1 MTKSTY
7 YIIMKRFF
15 IAFAAFALLAGLPA
29 AAQNQNQE
37 QAMQQMMAALP
48 NDPAVRVG
56 HLDNGLTYYI
66 RHNELPKGRAEF
78 YLATN
83 VGAIQETPDQ
93 DGLAH
98 FLEHMCF
105 NGTEHFPDKGIL
117 DYLRSI
123 GAEFGANVNASTGFE
138 ETQYMLNN
146 IPVERPTVVDT
157 CLMILC
163 DYAHFVK
170 NEPEEIDK
178 ERGVIIEE
186 RRQRR
191 NASWRTMEASLPYY
205 FKGTKMENCTLIG
218 RQESLETFKP
228 ESLHNFYATWYHPD
242 MQAVIV
248 VGDVDVDRTE
258 AKIQEIFSIIPKC
271 ENPQPKEHLTLPG
284 NAEPI
289 VGIITDPETTNPSV
303 EMIWH
308 SEATPET
315 YNATIVGQMED
326 IIKALIQLVMQERF
340 ADIVSKPDSPYLA
353 GSFGI
358 SSLIYEDIDAV
369 SGDVALK
376 EDNILGGFKA
386 FYTELERM
394 KRFGLNDDEVARAK
408 KQIETACENAV
419 QKAPTRRNSEFIRP
433 IISHFFDN
441 EPFMTPE
448 TEQQVVNQILGQVN
462 AQILSMMTQQILT
475 DNNLIVVY
483 SGPEKEGIATPTA
496 EELLAAIA
504 EVKASDIQPMEGE
517 EIATEFLD
525 PSTLKGSKSKK
536 ASKTIYDA
544 TQWTLKNGVKVIFLP
559 TDYTK
564 DQILFD
570 LYKDGGNS
578 LVSDADYASLDENI
592 YSLYL
597 NNTGV
602 AGFSGTQVSKMLTGK
617 SLSVTPYINAL
628 DHGIQGSSTQ
638 KDLETALQLLYLFFT
653 EPRFDQDEYDNGIN
667 QIKAV
672 LPNLVSQPNYKLQKE
687 LYKVLYNDSPR
698 HALISQETLD
708 AASLATL
715 EKIYRTL
722 FNDAAGATL
731 VVVGDTDIDTLKPLV
746 EKYIGSIPK
755 GKKALKWIDRKDRVV
770 KGAVEDII
778 AVDMQTPMSTV
789 AQIYSAYLPYT
800 AERKAALDALSYIM
814 DIRYT
819 NSLREDEGGTYG
831 ASTNASFS
839 RRPEETILFQVVF
852 ACRPSLCDK
861 LRDLAVKGLK
871 ELAENGP
878 TDDEV
883 TSAVLNL
890 QKNIPERRLTNSY
903 WRSAIE
909 TYEIYGNNSDVE
921 NEAAVNALDKA
932 GIQKAA
938 QEILSQG
945 NLVEVDMK
953 PANTAEAE

>member
-1 MTKSTY
+1 
-7 YIIMKRFF
+7 MKRFF
-15 IAFAAFALLAGLPA
+15 IAIAAFALFAGIPA
-29 AAQNQNQE
+29 MAQNQE
-37 QAMQQMMAALP
+37 EAMQQMMAALP

-56 HLDNGLTYYI
+56 HLENGLTYYI

-170 NEPEEIDK
+170 NEAEEIDK

-205 FKGTKMENCTLIG
+205 FKDTKMERCTLIG
-218 RQESLETFKP
+218 QQESLETFKP
-228 ESLHNFYATWYHPD
+228 ESLHNFYETWYHPD

-258 AKIQEIFSIIPKC
+258 AKIQEIFSVIPKC
-271 ENPQPKEHLTLPG
+271 ENPQPKEHLSLPDHDD
-284 NAEPI
+284 PI
-289 VGIITDPETTNPSV
+289 VGIITDPETTSPSI

-308 SEATPET
+308 SEADPET
-315 YNATIVGQMED
+315 INPTLVGQMSD
-326 IIKALIQLVMQERF
+326 YLKALVSDIMYERF
-340 ADIVSKPDSPYLA
+340 TDITSKPDSPYLA
-353 GSFGI
+353 ASFGFGD
-358 SSLIYEDIDAV
+358 LIYEDIEAQM
-369 SGDVALK
+369 GDVALK
-376 EDNILGGFKA
+376 EDNLMDSFKA

-394 KRFGLNDDEVARAK
+394 KRFGFGDDEVNRAK
-408 KQIETACENAV
+408 TNILNSLENAV
-419 QKAPTRRNSEFIRP
+419 NKAPTRRNPEFVRP
-433 IISHFFDN
+433 LISNFFDN
-441 EPFMTPE
+441 EPYMEPE
-448 TEQQVVNQILGQVN
+448 AELQMVKQVFAGIN
-462 AQILSMMTQQILT
+462 AQVLSMVSNQLLG
-475 DNNLIVVY
+475 DKNLIVLY
-483 SGPEKEGIATPTA
+483 SGPEKEGIDTPT
-496 EELLAAIA
+496 EGQLLAAIA
-504 EVKASDIQPMEGE
+504 EVKASDIKPLEGE
-517 EIATEFLD
+517 EIASEFLD

-536 ASKTIYDA
+536 AKKTIYDA
-544 TQWTLKNGVKVIFLP
+544 TEWTLKNGVKVIFLP

-570 LYKDGGNS
+570 LYKDGGLS
-578 LVSDADYASLDENI
+578 LVPDADIASFDDNI
-592 YSLYL
+592 IQLFQQNS
-597 NNTGV
+597 GV
-602 AGFSGTQVSKMLTGK
+602 AGFSGTQVAKMLTGK
-617 SLSVTPYINAL
+617 SLSVSPYINTL
-628 DHGIQGSSTQ
+628 EHGISGNATQ
-638 KDLETALQLLYLFFT
+638 KDLETAMQLLYLCFT
-653 EPRFDQDEYDNGIN
+653 EPRFDPDEYDNGIN

-672 LPNLVSQPNYKLQKE
+672 LPNLYSQPNYKLQKE

-698 HALISQETLD
+698 HQMISQETLD
-708 AASLATL
+708 AASLETL
-715 EKIYRTL
+715 EKYFRKL
-722 FNDAAGATL
+722 FNDVAGATFL
-731 VVVGDTDIDTLKPLV
+731 VVGDVDIDTLKPLV
-746 EKYIGSIPK
+746 EKYVGSLPK
-755 GKKALKWIDRKDRVV
+755 GKKALNWADDGVRIP
-770 KGAVEDII
+770 KGRIEDII

-789 AQIYSAYLPYT
+789 VQVHTAYLPYT
-800 AERKAALDALSYIM
+800 AERKAAMDALSYIM

-819 NSLREDEGGTYG
+819 NTLREDEGGTYG
-831 ASTNASFS
+831 ASTNVSIS
-839 RRPEETILFQVVF
+839 RRPEERLLLQVVF

-861 LRDLAVKGLK
+861 LRDLAIQGLQD
-871 ELAENGP
+871 LAENGP

-890 QKNIPERRLTNSY
+890 KKNIPERRQTNSY
-903 WRSAIE
+903 WQSAIE
-909 TYEIYGNNSDVE
+909 SYELYGRDIDAD
-921 NEAAVNALDKA
+921 NEAAINGLDKA
-932 GIQKAA
+932 KIQQVAKDLLA
-938 QEILSQG
+938 QG
-945 NLVEVDMK
+945 NFLEVVMK
-953 PANTAEAE
+953 PANTAESE

>member
-1 MTKSTY
+1 
-7 YIIMKRFF
+7 MKRF
-15 IAFAAFALLAGLPA
+15 ILAFAAFALLAGLPA
-29 AAQNQNQE
+29 AAQTQE
-37 QAMQQMMAALP
+37 EAMQQMMASLP

-105 NGTEHFPDKGIL
+105 NGTEHFPDKAIL

-218 RQESLETFKP
+218 KQESLETFKP
-228 ESLHNFYATWYHPD
+228 ESLHSFYATWYHPD

-248 VGDVDVDRTE
+248 VGDVDMDRTE
-258 AKIQEIFSIIPKC
+258 AKIKEIFSIIPKC
-271 ENPQPKEHLTLPG
+271 ENPQPKEHLTLPD
-284 NAEPI
+284 NEEPI
-289 VGIITDPETTNPSV
+289 VGIITDPETTSPTL
-303 EMIWH
+303 ELLWH
-308 SEATPET
+308 SEADPET
-315 YNATIVGQMED
+315 LNSTQVGQMSD
-326 IIKALIQLVMQERF
+326 YLKALIGNIMAERF
-340 ADIVSKPDSPYLA
+340 NDITSKPDSPYLGA
-353 GSFGI
+353 SFGFGD
-358 SSLIYEDIDAV
+358 LIYEDIEAQL
-369 SGDVALK
+369 GEVALK
-376 EDNILGGFKA
+376 EDSLMEGFKA

-394 KRFGLNDDEVARAK
+394 KLFGFNDDEVNRAK
-408 KQIETACENAV
+408 ADIINSLENAV
-419 QKAPTRRNSEFIRP
+419 KKAPTRRNSEFVRP
-433 IISHFFDN
+433 LISNFFDN
-441 EPFMTPE
+441 EPYMEPE
-448 TEQQVVNQILGQVN
+448 AELQMVQQLFAGING
-462 AQILSMMTQQILT
+462 QILSMVASQLLGDQ
-475 DNNLIVVY
+475 NLIILY
-483 SGPEKEGIATPTA
+483 SGPEKEGLTTPTA
-496 EELLAAIA
+496 EDILAAIA
-504 EVKASDIQPMEGE
+504 EVKASDIQPLAGE
-517 EIATEFLD
+517 EIASEFLD
-525 PSTLKGSKSKK
+525 PSALKGSKSKK
-536 ASKTIYDA
+536 AKKTIYDA
-544 TQWTLKNGVKVIFLP
+544 TQWNLKNGVKVVFLP

-570 LYKDGGNS
+570 LYKDGGMS
-578 LVSDADYASLDENI
+578 LIPTEDIASFDENI
-592 YSLYL
+592 IQLFQ
-597 NNTGV
+597 NNSGV
-602 AGFSGTQVSKMLTGK
+602 AGFSGTQLSKMLTGK
-617 SLSVTPYINAL
+617 TLRVNPYLNNL
-628 DHGIQGSSTQ
+628 EHGISGNATQ
-638 KDLETALQLLYLFFT
+638 KDFETALQLLYLMFT

-672 LPNLVSQPNYKLQKE
+672 LPNLTGQPNYKLQKE
-687 LYKVLYNDSPR
+687 LYKVLYNDNPR
-698 HALISQETLD
+698 RTMISQETLD
-708 AASLATL
+708 AASLETL
-715 EKIYRTL
+715 EKYYRKL
-722 FNDAAGATL
+722 FNDAAGATFL
-731 VVVGDTDIDTLKPLV
+731 VVGDIDMDTLKPLV

-755 GKKALKWIDRKDRVV
+755 GKKALKWADDGLRVQ
-770 KGAVEDII
+770 KGAIEDII

-789 AQIYSAYLPYT
+789 VQVHSAYLPYT
-800 AERKAALDALSYIM
+800 PERDAALDALSYIM

-831 ASTNASFS
+831 ASCNAGFT
-839 RRPEETILFQVVF
+839 RRPEEYILFQVVF

-861 LRDLAVKGLK
+861 LRDLALQGLRD
-871 ELAENGP
+871 LAENGP
-878 TDDEV
+878 TDEEV

-890 QKNIPERRLTNSY
+890 QKNIPESRLRNSY
-903 WRSAIE
+903 WQNAIE
-909 TYEIYGNNSDVE
+909 RYLLYGHDSDAE
-921 NEAAVNALDKA
+921 NEAAVNGLDKA
-932 GIQKAA
+932 KIQKIA
-938 QEILSQG
+938 QELLSQG
-945 NLVEVDMK
+945 NLVEMVMK
-953 PANTAEAE
+953 PANSAEAE

>member
-1 MTKSTY
+1 
-7 YIIMKRFF
+7 MKK
-15 IAFAAFALLAGLPA
+15 ILIVLASCALLCGLPA
-29 AAQNQNQE
+29 RAQNQE
-37 QAMQQMMAALP
+37 EAMQQMMAALP

-123 GAEFGANVNASTGFE
+123 GAEFGRNVNASTGFE

-170 NEPEEIDK
+170 NEAEEIDK

-191 NASWRTMEASLPYY
+191 NAQWRSMEAALPIY
-205 FKGTKMENCTLIG
+205 FKGTKMEHCTLIG

-228 ESLHNFYATWYHPD
+228 ESLRNFYATWYHPD
-242 MQAVIV
+242 MQAVVV

-258 AKIQEIFSIIPKC
+258 AKIREIFSIIPKC
-271 ENPQPKEHLTLPG
+271 ENPQPKEHLSVPDH
-284 NAEPI
+284 AEPY
-289 VGIITDPETTNPSV
+289 VGVITDPETTTPSI

-308 SEATPET
+308 SEATPES
-315 YNATIVGQMED
+315 YNATVVGQMED
-326 IIKALIQLVMQERF
+326 LVKVLIQLVMQERF
-340 ADIVSKPDSPYLA
+340 ADIISKPDSPYLA
-353 GSFGI
+353 GAFSI
-358 SSLIYEDIDAV
+358 TDLIYEDIDAV
-369 SGDVALK
+369 VGQVGLK

-394 KRFGLNDDEVARAK
+394 KRFGLNDDEVNRAK
-408 KQIETACENAV
+408 KEVETILDNAV
-419 QKAPTRRNSEFIRP
+419 KKAPTRRNSEFVGP
-433 IISHFFDN
+433 ILSHFFDN
-441 EPFMTPE
+441 EPFMEPE
-448 TEQQVVNQILGQVN
+448 VEKQVVGQILAQVN
-462 AQILSMMTQQILT
+462 AQILSMMTAQLLT
-475 DNNLIVVY
+475 DENLVVVY

-496 EELLAAIA
+496 QQLLDAIA
-504 EVKASDIQPMEGE
+504 EVKASDVKPMEGE
-517 EIATEFLD
+517 EIASEFLD
-525 PSTLKGSKSKK
+525 PAALKGAKSKK
-536 ASKTIYDA
+536 AKKTIYDA
-544 TQWTLKNGVKVIFLP
+544 TQWTLSNGVKVIFLP

-564 DQILFD
+564 DQILFN
-570 LYKDGGNS
+570 LYKDGGSS
-578 LVSDADYASLDENI
+578 LIPTADVPSLDENI
-592 YSLYL
+592 FGLYL

-617 SLSVTPYINAL
+617 TLSVTPYVNNLA
-628 DHGIQGSSTQ
+628 HGISGNTTVQ
-638 KDLETALQLLYLFFT
+638 DLETTLQLVYLFFT
-653 EPRFDQDEYDNGIN
+653 QPRFDQDEYDNGIN

-672 LPNLVSQPNYKLQKE
+672 LPNLMEQPNYKLQKE
-687 LYKVLYNDSPR
+687 LYKVLYNDNPR
-698 HALISQETLD
+698 RALISQETLD

-715 EKIYRTL
+715 EKDYRML
-722 FNDAAGATL
+722 FNDAAGATFL
-731 VVVGDTDIDTLKPLV
+731 VVGDVDMDTLKPLV
-746 EKYIGSIPK
+746 EKYVGSIPK
-755 GKKALKWIDRKDRVV
+755 GKKALNWVDDGVRIP
-770 KGAVEDII
+770 KGRIEDVIT
-778 AVDMQTPMSTV
+778 VDMQTPKSTV
-789 AQIYSAYLPYT
+789 AQVYTAYLPYT
-800 AERKAALDALSYIM
+800 AERKAAMDAVSYIL

-831 ASTNASFS
+831 ASTNAGFS
-839 RRPEETILFQVVF
+839 RRPEERIMLQVVF
-852 ACRPSLCDK
+852 DCRPSLCDK
-861 LRDLAVKGLK
+861 LRSLAIDGINDF
-871 ELAENGP
+871 AQNGP
-878 TDDEV
+878 TDEEV

-890 QKNIPERRLTNSY
+890 QKNIPERRQTNSY
-903 WRSAIE
+903 WQNAIE
-909 TYEIYGNNSDVE
+909 SYEIYGRDSDAE
-921 NEAAVNALDKA
+921 YEAAVASLTKEK
-932 GIQKAA
+932 IQSVLQSFLA
-938 QEILSQG
+938 QG
-945 NLVEVDMK
+945 NLLEVVMK

>member
-1 MTKSTY
+1 
-7 YIIMKRFF
+7 MKKILFILAFF
-15 IAFAAFALLAGLPA
+15 PLILVVIPA
-29 AAQNQNQE
+29 RAQQDDA
-37 QAMQQMMAALP
+37 QAMQQMMASLP

-83 VGAIQETPDQ
+83 VGAIQEAPDQ

-105 NGTEHFPDKGIL
+105 NGTEHFPDKAIL

-170 NEPEEIDK
+170 NAPEEIDK

-228 ESLHNFYATWYHPD
+228 ESLQSFYETWYHPD

-271 ENPQPKEHLTLPG
+271 ENPQPKEHLTLPD
-284 NAEPI
+284 NEEPI
-289 VGIITDPETTNPSV
+289 VGIITDPETTSPTL
-303 EMIWH
+303 ELLWH
-308 SEATPET
+308 SEADPET
-315 YNATIVGQMED
+315 LNSTQVGQMSD
-326 IIKALIQLVMQERF
+326 YLKALIGNIMAERF
-340 ADIVSKPDSPYLA
+340 NDITSKPDSPYLGA
-353 GSFGI
+353 SFGFGD
-358 SSLIYEDIDAV
+358 LIYEDIEAQL
-369 SGDVALK
+369 GEVALK
-376 EDNILGGFKA
+376 EDGLMDGFKA
-386 FYTELERM
+386 YYTELERM
-394 KRFGLNDDEVARAK
+394 KRFGFGDDEVNRAK
-408 KQIETACENAV
+408 TNILNSLENAV
-419 QKAPTRRNSEFIRP
+419 KKAPTRRNSEFVRP
-433 IISHFFDN
+433 LISHFFDN
-441 EPFMTPE
+441 EPYMEPE
-448 TEQQVVNQILGQVN
+448 TELQIVQQVFAGING
-462 AQILSMMTQQILT
+462 QILSMLAGQLLG
-475 DNNLIVVY
+475 DKNLIVLY
-483 SGPEKEGIATPTA
+483 SGPEKDGLNTPTA
-496 EELLAAIA
+496 EDILAAIA
-504 EVKASDIQPMEGE
+504 EVKASDIQPLAGE
-517 EIATEFLD
+517 EIASEFLD

-536 ASKTIYDA
+536 AKKTIYDA
-544 TQWTLKNGVKVIFLP
+544 TQWSLKNGVKVIFLP

-570 LYKDGGNS
+570 LYKDGGMS
-578 LVSDADYASLDENI
+578 LIPTEDIASFDENI
-592 YSLYL
+592 IQLFQ
-597 NNTGV
+597 NNSGV
-602 AGFSGTQVSKMLTGK
+602 AGFSGTQLSKMLTGK
-617 SLSVTPYINAL
+617 TLRVNPYLNNL
-628 DHGIQGSSTQ
+628 EHGISGNATQ
-638 KDLETALQLLYLFFT
+638 KDFETALQLLYLLFT

-672 LPNLVSQPNYKLQKE
+672 LPNLTGQPNYKLQKE
-687 LYKVLYNDSPR
+687 LYKVLYGDNPR
-698 HALISQETLD
+698 RTMISQETLD
-708 AASLATL
+708 AASLGML
-715 EKIYRTL
+715 EKYYRTL
-722 FNDAAGATL
+722 FNDAAGATFL
-731 VVVGDTDIDTLKPLV
+731 VVGDIDMDTLKPLV
-746 EKYIGSIPK
+746 EKYIGSLPK
-755 GKKALKWIDRKDRVV
+755 GKKALNWTDRKVRVV

-789 AQIYSAYLPYT
+789 VQVHSAYLPYT
-800 AERKAALDALSYIM
+800 PERDAALDALSYIM

-861 LRDLAVKGLK
+861 LRDLAVQGLRD
-871 ELAENGP
+871 LAENGP

-903 WRSAIE
+903 WQNAIE
-909 TYEIYGNNSDVE
+909 SYELYGQDSDAL
-921 NEAAVNALDKA
+921 NEAAVNGLDKA
-932 GIQKAA
+932 AIQKIA
-938 QEILSQG
+938 QELLSQG
-945 NLVEVDMK
+945 NLVEVVMK
-953 PANTAEAE
+953 PANAAEAE

>member
-1 MTKSTY
+1 
-7 YIIMKRFF
+7 MKRFLTV
-15 IAFAAFALLAGLPA
+15 IAFLPLLLAIPA
-29 AAQNQNQE
+29 AAQSQE
-37 QAMQQMMAALP
+37 EAMQQMMAALP

-56 HLDNGLTYYI
+56 HLENGLTYYI

-105 NGTEHFPDKGIL
+105 NGTQHFPDKGIL

-123 GAEFGANVNASTGFE
+123 GAEFGRNVNASTGFE

-163 DYAHFVK
+163 DYAHFV
-170 NEPEEIDK
+170 NNDPVEIDK

-191 NASWRTMEASLPYY
+191 NAQWRTMEAALPIY
-205 FKGTKMENCTLIG
+205 FKGTKMERCTLIG
-218 RQESLETFKP
+218 RQESLENFKP

-258 AKIQEIFSIIPKC
+258 AKIREIFSVIPKC
-271 ENPQPKEHLTLPG
+271 ENPQPKEHLVLPDH
-284 NAEPI
+284 AEPY
-289 VGIITDPETTNPSV
+289 VGVITDPETTNPSI

-308 SEATPET
+308 SEAAPEA
-315 YNATIVGQMED
+315 YNASIVGQMQD
-326 IIKALIQLVMQERF
+326 IVKVLIQLVMQERF
-340 ADIVSKPDSPYLA
+340 ADIISKPDSPYLT
-353 GSFGI
+353 GGFNI

-369 SGDVALK
+369 VGQVGLK
-376 EDNILGGFKA
+376 EDNILPGFKA

-394 KRFGLNDDEVARAK
+394 KRFGLNDDEVNRAK
-408 KQIETACENAV
+408 KEIETILDNAV
-419 QKAPTRRNSEFIRP
+419 KKAPTRRNSEFISP
-433 IISHFFDN
+433 LISHFFDN
-441 EPFMTPE
+441 EPFMEPE
-448 TEQQVVNQILGQVN
+448 TEQQVVNQILAQVN
-462 AQILSMMTQQILT
+462 AQVLSMVAAQLMT
-475 DNNLIVVY
+475 DENLVVVY

-496 EELLAAIA
+496 EQLLAAIA

-536 ASKTIYDA
+536 AKKTIYDA
-544 TQWTLKNGVKVIFLP
+544 TEWTLKNGVKVIFLP

-570 LYKDGGNS
+570 LYKDGGRS
-578 LVSDADYASLDENI
+578 LIPTEDIASFDENI
-592 YSLYL
+592 ITLFQRNS
-597 NNTGV
+597 GV

-617 SLSVTPYINAL
+617 SLSVMPYISTL
-628 DHGIQGSSTQ
+628 EHGISGNATQ
-638 KDLETALQLLYLFFT
+638 KDFETAMQLLYLMFT
-653 EPRFDQDEYDNGIN
+653 EPRFDQDEYDNGNN

-672 LPNLVSQPNYKLQKE
+672 LPNLIGQPNYKLQKE
-687 LYKVLYNDSPR
+687 LYKVLYKDNPR
-698 HALISQETLD
+698 RQMISQETLD

-715 EKIYRTL
+715 EKDYRML
-722 FNDAAGATL
+722 FNDAAGATFL
-731 VVVGDTDIDTLKPLV
+731 VVGDIDIETLKPLV
-746 EKYIGSIPK
+746 EKYIGSLPK
-755 GKKALKWIDRKDRVV
+755 GKKALKWVDTQERIQRGRI
-770 KGAVEDII
+770 EDIF
-778 AVDMQTPMSTV
+778 AVDMQTPKSTV
-789 AQIYSAYLPYT
+789 VQTYTAYLPYS
-800 AERKAALDALSYIM
+800 AERKAALDAASYIL

-831 ASTNASFS
+831 AHSSVSFG
-839 RRPEETILFQVVF
+839 RRPVEMALIQVAF
-852 ACRPSLCDK
+852 DCRPSMCDK
-861 LRDLAVKGLK
+861 LRDLAVQGLK
-871 ELAENGP
+871 DLAENGP
-878 TDDEV
+878 TDEEL

-890 QKNIPERRLTNSY
+890 QKNIPERRQTNSY
-903 WRSAIE
+903 WQSAIE
-909 TYEIYGNNSDVE
+909 SYELYGRDVDAD
-921 NEAAVNALDKA
+921 NEAAIKALTKEKVRA
-932 GIQKAA
+932 IV
-938 QEILSQG
+938 QEILAQD
-945 NLVEVDMK
+945 NLIEVVMK
-953 PANTAEAE
+953 PANTAENE